1 MGKLNLAATTF
12 VMFSLPS
19 FAEAATWQERALGK
33 AGFVIGLGALVFI
46 IPVIWKAVFRNK
58 K

>member
-1 MGKLNLAATTF
+1 MNKLSFLSF
-12 VMFSLPS
+12 VILFTCIAD

-33 AGFVIGLGALVFI
+33 VGFVIGLGVLVFLL
-46 IPVIWKAVFRNK
+46 PVIWKAVFRNK

>member
-1 MGKLNLAATTF
+1 MGKLNLAATAF

-46 IPVIWKAVFRNK
+46 LPIIWKAVFRNK